1 MSVISHPRLLLPLLV
16 LVGAC
21 SGGSDGSSTDTRGE
35 STAPDRAEEDAPLPA
50 PEHLLFSRP
59 LSLVEIAVP
68 SEGSV
73 IRQLLDKDVVWVAG
87 ESYGPGDFKGR
98 LVPERLKGKAALFR
112 ATPRIL
118 PARSVRG
125 AIEAFSKLDVR
136 DTVEVS
142 DEPIDPH
149 SLEIGEMLIDSS
161 GIYAMVDASVRSIET
176 RKLAYPTSAS
186 ATLAEFMSTPPTVG
200 QLPEVTEVSLERDT
214 RRTLQLTSASRLG
227 WRLTAEDAGAEV
239 AFSFGIPESIPVVLD
254 ETAITFWDLSG
265 VLITFDV
272 IFLPEE
278 GEPRRLWQGQVGGP
292 RAGRRIEAKIDAL
305 PDDVEGGQLVLKTR
319 AAKSVREDGV
329 VPAFWSEVTIRKEPS
344 EAPPN
349 VLVILLDT
357 LRADR
362 LGCYG
367 YPRPTSP
374 VLDEL
379 AAKGAVFEGVWSSA
393 PWTLPSHA
401 SLFSSLYMSEHGVW
415 DGSQRLS
422 EDAVTIAEVLRSEGY
437 ATGAFTAAG
446 YLRPEYGLA
455 QGFDRFWYVN
465 NDPALTF
472 NTAADW
478 IEGSVGPYFS
488 FVHTYHVH
496 SPHDPEGAAREA
508 MVRPYAGDLPEVVHT
523 PDHPWGRRQ
532 GPPLGVEDLQYVNDL
547 YDAEILEIDTLVGE
561 LLDRLEA
568 AGKLDNTLIIV
579 TSDHGE
585 EFQDHGHFE
594 HGWSLYQEQLFVPL
608 IVHYPGIF
616 EGGLRLDYPTI
627 GIDVAPT
634 IASIAGA
641 AIPGAWSGVAL
652 GPEAPETDRPIW
664 IPYRQRETGTPAT
677 ALRDGDQ
684 KYIYF
689 PQITRP
695 HDPGG
700 DQRLYDLAE
709 DAVELN
715 DIWKSNAIRQ
725 KRWERA
731 VRAYEQAYPLRYTSS
746 EAKSGGDLADQLK
759 ALGYG
764 GD

>member
-1 MSVISHPRLLLPLLV
+1 MISHPRLLLPLLV
-16 LVGAC
+16 LVGVC
-21 SGGSDGSSTDTRGE
+21 GGSGDGSRTDTRGE
-35 STAPDRAEEDAPLPA
+35 STAPDQAEEAAPLPA

-59 LSLVEIAVP
+59 LSLVEIEVP

-73 IRQLLDKDVVWVAG
+73 ISQLLDKDVVWVTG
-87 ESYGPGDFKGR
+87 ESYGPGDFKRR

-112 ATPRIL
+112 AEPRIL

-125 AIEAFSKLDVR
+125 AIEAFSKLGVR
-136 DTVEVS
+136 DTAEVS
-142 DEPIDPH
+142 EEPIDPY

-161 GIYAMVDASVRSIET
+161 GIYAMVDASVRSIGT
-176 RKLAYPTSAS
+176 RNLTYPTSAS

-200 QLPEVTEVSLERDT
+200 QLPEVTEVSLGRDT

-227 WRLTAEDAGAEV
+227 WKLTAEDAGAEV
-239 AFSFGIPESIPVVLD
+239 AFSFGFPESIPIVLD
-254 ETAITFWDLSG
+254 ESAIAFRDLSG
-265 VLITFDV
+265 ILITFDV
-272 IFLPEE
+272 VFLPEE
-278 GEPRRLWQGQVGGP
+278 GEPRRLWQGQVGEP
-292 RAGRRIEAKIDAL
+292 RAGRRIEARIDAL
-305 PDDVEGGQLVLKTR
+305 PDDVEGGQLVLQTR
-319 AAKSVREDGV
+319 AARSTREDGV

-344 EAPPN
+344 EAPPS

-379 AAKGAVFEGVWSSA
+379 AARGAIFEDAWSSA

-415 DGSQRLS
+415 DRSQRLS

-437 ATGAFTAAG
+437 ATSAFTASG
-446 YLRPEYGLA
+446 YLRPEYGFTH
-455 QGFDRFWYVN
+455 GFDRFWYVN

-472 NTAADW
+472 NTAAEW

-508 MVRPYAGDLPEVVHT
+508 MVRPYAGDLPELIHT

-568 AGKLDNTLIIV
+568 AGKLDDTLIIV

-585 EFQDHGHFE
+585 VRVPGHRARMEPLPRAALRAPDRPLPRHLRGRPSHRLPDHRDRRGADDRLHR
-594 HGWSLYQEQLFVPL
+594 GRRDPQLLV
-608 IVHYPGIF
+608 
-616 EGGLRLDYPTI
+616 
-627 GIDVAPT
+627 
-634 IASIAGA
+634 
-641 AIPGAWSGVAL
+641 GVAL

-664 IPYRQRETGTPAT
+664 IPYRQRETGIPAT
-677 ALRDGDQ
+677 ALRNGNQ

-689 PQITRP
+689 PEITRP

-715 DIWKSNAIRQ
+715 DIWRSNAVRQ

-731 VRAYEQAYPLRYTSS
+731 VRAYERAYPLRHSSS
-746 EAKSGGDLADQLK
+746 EAKGDGDLADQLK

-764 GD
+764 GG